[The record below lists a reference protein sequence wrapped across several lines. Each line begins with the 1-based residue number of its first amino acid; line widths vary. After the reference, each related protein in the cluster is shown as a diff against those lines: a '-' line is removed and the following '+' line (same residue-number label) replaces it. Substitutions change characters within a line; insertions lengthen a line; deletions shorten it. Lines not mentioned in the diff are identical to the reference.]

1 MKTMLFVLAIVVVL
15 FVAVLVGLYIA
26 GRRGNGVTHQT
37 SIEIAAPAER
47 VWPWLVDAERVKEWV
62 GGLKTIESLT
72 PDKGLEAGARDR
84 LVVEVGGQQ
93 HELFSEVTR
102 VEPGRVVEQRLWQG
116 GAMAWHELA
125 RFTIEPLGDQRVRF
139 VVTANYTYTTTLGVI
154 MEPIIRVAA
163 TKKLKEDLARLK
175 ILVEAAPR

>member
-1 MKTMLFVLAIVVVL
+1 MKMMLVVFAVVVVL

-37 SIEIAAPAER
+37 SVEIAAPAER
-47 VWPWLVDAERVKEWV
+47 VWPWLVDAERVKQWV

-72 PDKGLEAGARDR
+72 PDKGLEVGAKDR

-102 VEPGRVVEQRLWQG
+102 VERERVVEQRLWQDG
-116 GAMAWHELA
+116 PMAWHEMA
-125 RFTIEPLGDQRVRF
+125 RFTIEPMAEHRVRF

-163 TKKLKEDLARLK
+163 TKKLNEDLARLK
-175 ILVEAAPR
+175 ALVEATAP